1 MCCNKE
7 VDNNKTNTK
16 EKSNGKHHLE
26 NKVISSYKLINSVI
40 HLLKPFILLCIL
52 ELNFYQKRNIYRVS
66 QSHVTY
72 LKTESKKD
80 KKRLE
85 NMLQDFLF
93 QIKTRNI
100 NLREDIITLY
110 SVTLRCIK
118 ISFLLLTSI

>member
-1 MCCNKE
+1 M
-7 VDNNKTNTK
+7 
-16 EKSNGKHHLE
+16 E

-72 LKTESKKD
+72 LKTESKKV